1 AIRPAI
7 AVLNAL
13 QIAIGGPQPF
23 AFVGLCGVDTVIVL
37 LRVVVDYG
45 VPLVVVALTD
55 EPTENARGMSRQ
67 VGRVKDARI
76 VVFTVECGDIVLADR
91 APMNLAGS
99 DVSPALDSG
108 EQALDAGAVAMDYI
122 SRFSGVV
129 FKSRSVRLENR
140 NQVLGTRKNVDV
152 R

>member
-1 AIRPAI
+1 
-7 AVLNAL
+7 
-13 QIAIGGPQPF
+13 
-23 AFVGLCGVDTVIVL
+23 
-37 LRVVVDYG
+37 
-45 VPLVVVALTD
+45 
-55 EPTENARGMSRQ
+55 
-67 VGRVKDARI
+67 
-76 VVFTVECGDIVLADR
+76 CGDIVLADR

-140 NQVLGTRKNVDV
+140 NQVLGTRTNVDV
-152 R
+152 RLLGIAILREPVVCLPSDGWDVKGRADAERPVARAGVVG